1 MPWYQIRASASADK
15 KSADILIFGEIGE
28 SWWSDETVTAKK
40 LVEELAA
47 LDVDTLTIRI
57 NSYGGAVSD
66 GLAIYNA
73 LRRHRAEK
81 RVVVEGVA
89 VSIASLIAMAGDTI
103 DMPAN
108 TLMMIHA
115 PWGFVQGNAS
125 DMRETAD
132 VLDRYATAMTSSYT
146 RKSGQTQAAI
156 LALLNDGKDHW
167 YTAEEAKAA
176 GFADTVSDAID
187 AKASLPPRFRASAPY
202 FITKGVLAMPDKT
215 APKAQPQQSS
225 QTDVI
230 SAVFDTVTELQPIT
244 NVVDIQAAARREAIA
259 AEQERR
265 REIKEL
271 LQGPLARRKELV
283 AVLNECL
290 DDVTCTP
297 DMASQRL
304 LKKMGEG
311 AESIG
316 GAGAV
321 ALGMDARDK
330 FIQAGQSAILGRC
343 GVEKPDGA
351 NPFRGFRL
359 HELARACLQAVGNN
373 VGGLLPEEFV
383 PIALG
388 KTRRAY
394 AALSVGQTTSDFP
407 VLLEGAIHRIVLN
420 GFKLQSTTWE
430 KFCKVGDVTDFRA
443 WKRLVPGS
451 ISTLDPVNE
460 SGEYLNKA
468 LPDAEANSI
477 AVKRH
482 GNIVTVTPEVII
494 NDDLGQ
500 IRDMADGYGRS
511 GARTIER
518 YVYILII
525 ANPALSDGI
534 PLFHASHGNLAA
546 AGVAPS
552 MAAIDAARLAMSLHT
567 LPGEADDYLDIL
579 PTIALVGSG
588 ALGTFTQIINAE
600 FDPTQP
606 GAQLPNIVRNLIS
619 SIVATPRIGSAWYL
633 FADPNVAPVIEVAF
647 LNGQREPRV
656 VEEEDFRTGGI
667 SWRIELPF
675 GVGAIDYR
683 GAFKNPGA

>member
-1 MPWYQIRASASADK
+1 MPWYQIRAAVNAKDGT
-15 KSADILIFGEIGE
+15 SADILIFGEIGE

-47 LDVDTLTIRI
+47 LDVDTLNIRI

-81 RVVVEGVA
+81 RVTVEGVA

-108 TLMMIHA
+108 CLMMIHA
-115 PWGFVQGNAS
+115 PWGFVQGNAT

-132 VLDRYATAMTSSYT
+132 VLDRYATAMASSYV
-146 RKSGQTQAAI
+146 RKSGQSQDAI

-167 YTAEEAKAA
+167 YTADEAKAA

-187 AKASLPPRFRASAPY
+187 AQASLPPRFQASAPS
-202 FITKGVLAMPDKT
+202 FIATGVLAMPDKT
-215 APKAQPQQSS
+215 APKAQPQQP
-225 QTDVI
+225 TPAAPVP
-230 SAVFDTVTELQPIT
+230 AAAGAQPLPD
-244 NVVDIQAAARREAIA
+244 NVVQIQDAARREALA
-259 AEQERR
+259 ADQARR
-265 REIKEL
+265 QAIKAL
-271 LQGPLARRKELV
+271 LHGSLARRPELV
-283 AVLNECL
+283 EVLSACM
-290 DDVTCTP
+290 DDINCSV

-321 ALGMDARDK
+321 ALGADARDK
-330 FIQAGQSAILGRC
+330 FIQAGQNAILGRC

-359 HELARACLQAVGNN
+359 HELARACLQAVGGN

-383 PIALG
+383 PVALG

-394 AALSVGQTTSDFP
+394 ASLSVGQTASDFP
-407 VLLEGAIHRIVLN
+407 LLLEGAIHRIVLN
-420 GFKLQSTTWE
+420 GFKLQPTTWE

-451 ISTLDPVNE
+451 IGVLDPVNE
-460 SGEYLNKA
+460 HGEYLNKS

-477 AVKRH
+477 SVKRH
-482 GNIVTVTPEVII
+482 GNIVTVTPEVIV
-494 NDDLGQ
+494 NDDLGL
-500 IRDMADGYGRS
+500 IRDAADNYGRS

-518 YVYILII
+518 YVYLLL
-525 ANPALSDGI
+525 ASNPVLSDGI
-534 PLFHASHGNLAA
+534 PLFHGSHGNLAA

-552 MAAIDAARLAMSLHT
+552 MAAIDAARIAMSMHI
-567 LPGEADDYLDIL
+567 LPGGEADDYLDIM

-588 ALGTFTQIINAE
+588 ALGTFTQILNAE

-619 SIVATPRIGSAWYL
+619 TIVSTPRIGSAWYL
-633 FADPNVAPVIEVAF
+633 FADPNVSPVIEVAF

-656 VEEEDFRTGGI
+656 VEAEDFRTEGI
-667 SWRIELPF
+667 SWRITLPF

-683 GAFKNPGA
+683 GVYKNPGA